1 MSQLAT
7 FLSNLHSDT
16 RSMTAY
22 SVLQLKQAVILK
34 VLHLLGW
41 DAFDISK
48 VQADHSAGG
57 ITVDYALQTPTS
69 GMIFLHVIKPLD
81 DSTREQQE
89 KIVKLAGAEN
99 VRIAVLT
106 DGVHWE
112 MFAPAVRGTLN
123 EKQFAKFNIHE
134 QSADECDHL
143 LKHYLSH
150 RIAVS
155 GTAFTRAEKI
165 CSERLKK
172 KNANLSTALSDA
184 WASVIQ
190 EFETI
195 FVELLVVETKR
206 LFGHEEKIETVQKFF
221 SRFLSMTT
229 GEISHA
235 KRMKYDPADT
245 SLAEA
250 WSALSMQLDP
260 LFVELMVMDIEK
272 THGFIPEKESVTAYL
287 QTLRGLQDQAVDNA
301 KRLKEA

>member
-7 FLSNLHSDT
+7 FLGNLRSDT
-16 RSMTAY
+16 RMTAY

-41 DAFDISK
+41 DAFDITK

-57 ITVDYALQTPTS
+57 INVDYALQTPAN
-69 GMIFLHVIKPLD
+69 GMIFLHIVKPLNET
-81 DSTREQQE
+81 TREQQE
-89 KIVKLAGAEN
+89 KIVKLAAAEN

-106 DGVHWE
+106 DGIHWE

-123 EKQFAKFNIHE
+123 EKQFAKFNVLE
-134 QSADECDHL
+134 QNPDECDHL

-155 GTAFTRAEKI
+155 GTAFSRAEKI

-184 WASVIQ
+184 WTRVVQ
-190 EFETI
+190 EFETL

-206 LFGHEEKIETVQKFF
+206 IFGKEAGKEAVEKFF
-221 SRFLSMTT
+221 SRFLAMTT
-229 GEISHA
+229 GEIASA
-235 KRMKYDPADT
+235 KRMKYDAADT
-245 SLAEA
+245 ALAET
-250 WSALSMQLDP
+250 WEALSMQLEP

-272 THGFIPEKESVTAYL
+272 AQGFIPEKESVTAYL
-287 QTLRGLQDQAVDNA
+287 QTLRNLQDQALDNA
-301 KRLKEA
+301 KRLKAA

>member
-7 FLSNLHSDT
+7 FLDNLHSDT
-16 RSMTAY
+16 RQLTAY

-57 ITVDYALQTPTS
+57 ITVDYALQTPSS
-69 GMIFLHVIKPLD
+69 GMIFLHIIKPLD
-81 DSTREQQE
+81 DATREQQE
-89 KIVKLAGAEN
+89 KIVKLAAAEN

-106 DGVHWE
+106 DGIHWE
-112 MFAPAVRGTLN
+112 MFAPSVRGTLN
-123 EKQFAKFNIHE
+123 EKQFAKFNILE
-134 QSADECDHL
+134 QNADECDHL

-155 GTAFTRAEKI
+155 GTAFNRAEKI

-184 WASVIQ
+184 WASVAQ

-195 FVELLVVETKR
+195 FVELLVVEMKR
-206 LFGHEEKIETVQKFF
+206 LFGKEENKEAVQKFF
-221 SRFLSMTT
+221 TRFLSMTT
-229 GEISHA
+229 GEIANA
-235 KRMKYDPADT
+235 KRMKYDITDT

-250 WSALSMQLDP
+250 WSALSIQLEP

-272 THGFIPEKESVTAYL
+272 AQGFIPEKESVTAYL
-287 QTLRGLQDQAVDNA
+287 QIHRNLQEQALDNA
-301 KRLKEA
+301 KRLKAA